1 MTGITFK
8 AIRGLNAY
16 RKPIL
21 AAITVAM
28 FMGLLAG
35 CEEAHTL
42 SSQPSAQLKEP
53 IKVSPYGSVD
63 ISVLSEQI
71 KQLVR
76 SLEYS
81 DKVAEHFANMVIDW
95 KDAQWLPV
103 LITWKE
109 KLANARQEC
118 KQGKISRNHVAKIE
132 ESVIRELSH
141 RIRKQFNYE
150 EHVFELGDVIQNQKA
165 DCLGYSQLTYLAGNT
180 VGLSIRPIIVLDYDR
195 QEEKDQKAHIACIID
210 LFDGQLVMADL
221 AMFSDL
227 ISKAFK
233 LENQFVKV
241 GNFWEVR
248 NKDNPLRIHRRIQVL
263 DRNGLIAGIYY
274 NQGTAYGAKGEHDRA
289 ILDYDKAIQIDP
301 RFALAYYNRGVAYEA
316 KGKYDRAILDYDRAI
331 QIDPRFALAYCSR
344 GNVYLEKGEY
354 DRAILDYDRA
364 IQIDPRD
371 THAYN
376 NRGSAYYK
384 KGEHDRAILDYDRAI
399 QIDPR
404 DAEAY
409 NNRGAAYAYGAKG
422 EHDRAI
428 LDFTKAIENDA
439 RHAKAYCN
447 RGIAYA
453 SKGEHDR
460 AILDFT
466 KAIKINPKYSFAYY
480 SRGTICAVSG
490 KSEEAKKDLLKA
502 VELNPSLKPQLK
514 QLSDQF
520 KLGL

>member
-1 MTGITFK
+1 MTDFVK
-8 AIRGLNAY
+8 SKPIRGLNTY

-21 AAITVAM
+21 AAFTVAL

-221 AMFSDL
+221 AMFPSL
-227 ISKAFK
+227 TSKAYK

-241 GNFWEVR
+241 GNYWDLR
-248 NKDNPLRIHRRIQVL
+248 NKDNPLRIHRRIQVS
-263 DRNGLIAGIYY
+263 DSNGLVAGIYY
-274 NQGTAYGAKGEHDRA
+274 NWGNLYRNKGEHDQAILHYTKAIEFEPRNAMAYNNRGSVYGAKGEHDRA
-289 ILDYDKAIQIDP
+289 ILDVTKAIEIDP
-301 RFALAYYNRGVAYEA
+301 RYAFSYYNRG
-316 KGKYDRAILDYDRAI
+316 R
-331 QIDPRFALAYCSR
+331 
-344 GNVYLEKGEY
+344 
-354 DRAILDYDRA
+354 
-364 IQIDPRD
+364 
-371 THAYN
+371 
-376 NRGSAYYK
+376 
-384 KGEHDRAILDYDRAI
+384 
-399 QIDPR
+399 
-404 DAEAY
+404 
-409 NNRGAAYAYGAKG
+409 AYGAKG

-428 LDFTKAIENDA
+428 LDFTKAIEIDPRFA
-439 RHAKAYCN
+439 SAYYN
-447 RGIAYA
+447 RGVSFHLKAHYNL
-453 SKGEHDR
+453 
-460 AILDFT
+460 AISEYT
-466 KAIKINPKYSFAYY
+466 KAMEINPKYALAYNN
-480 SRGTICAVSG
+480 RGTIYAVLG

-502 VELNPSLKPQLK
+502 AELNPSLKSQIK
-514 QLSDQF
+514 QISDNL
-520 KLGL
+520 KLGLKFD